1 VEEEVHRGY
10 EKTWLLGM
18 LVLRPIFAIGG
29 LPWIDLKVGQSG
41 L

>member
-1 VEEEVHRGY
+1 MEEEVHRGH

-18 LVLRPIFAIGG
+18 LVLLPILAIGV
-29 LPWIDLKVGQSG
+29 LPWIDLKGGQSG